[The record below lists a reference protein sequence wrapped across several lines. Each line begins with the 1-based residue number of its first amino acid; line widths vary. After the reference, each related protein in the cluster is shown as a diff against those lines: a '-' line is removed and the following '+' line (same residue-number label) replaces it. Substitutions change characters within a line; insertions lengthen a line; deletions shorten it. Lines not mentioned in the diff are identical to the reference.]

1 MEAVG
6 DKCKT
11 RRHDVDFKQW
21 IQYYDAYSVKRSSSR
36 RVLLYVYAVF
46 VGLFAVPV
54 FVKLC
59 LYILFIDEL
68 FNGGQVCCQ
77 VGFYKGAGVGWH
89 EPRRG
94 AFLQPQVWHPRL
106 WNEKVSGGAMQGGT
120 VSRIRQ
126 GQLYLTLFT
135 WQLSFWQFK
144 DKLSPVMLVTSN

>member
-68 FNGGQVCCQ
+68 FPCPSFVFMLIFFFFFALLRYVPNV
-77 VGFYKGAGVGWH
+77 
-89 EPRRG
+89 
-94 AFLQPQVWHPRL
+94 
-106 WNEKVSGGAMQGGT
+106 
-120 VSRIRQ
+120 
-126 GQLYLTLFT
+126 LY
-135 WQLSFWQFK
+135 FK
-144 DKLSPVMLVTSN
+144 RM